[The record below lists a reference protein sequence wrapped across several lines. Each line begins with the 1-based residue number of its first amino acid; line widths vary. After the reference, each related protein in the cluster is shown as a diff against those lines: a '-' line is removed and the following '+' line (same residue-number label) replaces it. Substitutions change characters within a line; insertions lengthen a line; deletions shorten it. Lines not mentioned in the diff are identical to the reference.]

1 MSWFIPYNQLDNEQ
15 MNFLQNVENN
25 NSTSYW
31 LKGYAGSGK
40 SVLLIHCL
48 LKEKERNPNASI
60 IIVLYTH
67 ALIDMIKAGIPNE

>member
-15 MNFLQNVENN
+15 LSFLQNVGNN
-25 NSTSYW
+25 KTSNFW

-48 LKEKERNPNASI
+48 LNEKQKNPNARI
-60 IIVLYTH
+60 IIVYS
-67 ALIDMIKAGIPNE
+67 GINRYD